1 MARMQE
7 YELQWTE
14 SGLADPGR
22 LRLSVTEAGFAVVRD
37 VLRPDEVEHLREAIR
52 RGLALSGSRLGLGR
66 TQPNASVALPE
77 LTGIFAHPRIV
88 AVVKSLLGDDNVV
101 FTGHCDAHMNM
112 LSGWHKD
119 SGEAFGGYFRSNCF
133 VAPDCRVYKIGI
145 YLQDS
150 DLRSALRVR
159 PGSHRRASLE
169 FGEALRID
177 TRVGDIVV
185 FDVRLSHAGQLPD
198 TFEKAIKAVNMLFT
212 RNDRTR
218 EDARFASTLKS
229 AYWKL
234 LGRKDRLSVFFTYGY
249 PNEHT
254 NDFSYFNIMRQARQS
269 HVCDSRLP
277 SELSE
282 RLRSL
287 GVASYDPATHEL
299 WAEQNVAV
307 RRSA

>member
-1 MARMQE
+1 MQG
-7 YELQWTE
+7 YEFQWAEAGLTE
-14 SGLADPGR
+14 PAR
-22 LRLSVTEAGFAVVRD
+22 LRLSVTESGFAVIRD
-37 VLRPDEVEHLREAIR
+37 VLRRDEVEFFREVIR
-52 RGLALSGSRLGLGR
+52 QRLARSGSRLGLGR
-66 TQPNASVALPE
+66 TQPNASVAVPE

-88 AVVKSLLGDDNVV
+88 AVVKGLLGDDNVV

-119 SGEAFGGYFRSNCF
+119 SGEAFGGYFRGDCF

-150 DLRSALRVR
+150 DPRSALRVR
-159 PGSHRRASLE
+159 PGSHRSASLD
-169 FGEALRID
+169 FGEMLRID

-198 TFEKAIKAVNMLFT
+198 AFEKAIKAVNVLFT

-218 EDARFASTLKS
+218 EDARIAGALKS
-229 AYWKL
+229 AYWRIR
-234 LGRKDRLSVFFTYGY
+234 GRKDRLSVFFTYGY
-249 PNEHT
+249 PNAHT
-254 NDFSYFNIMRQARQS
+254 YDFSFFNIARQARQS
-269 HVCDSRLP
+269 QVRELRLP
-277 SELSE
+277 PELGE

-287 GVASYDPATHEL
+287 GVRNYDPATHEL
-299 WAEQNVAV
+299 WAERNVAS